1 MTCVEIDL
9 GEEKKNLDKLNLV
22 AVKKCAEELLCISN
36 DEDFLINNRTPSEIR
51 KIYNLSENDYVEV
64 MDHIRS
70 TLFEHRKLDQKDVNE
85 NFKLLGIAK
94 KDLEV
99 NSLGVY
105 ILRILD

>member
-1 MTCVEIDL
+1 MLTCVEIDL

-22 AVKKCAEELLCISN
+22 VVKKCTDELLCISN

-70 TLFEHRKLDQKDVNE
+70 TLFEHR
-85 NFKLLGIAK
+85 
-94 KDLEV
+94 
-99 NSLGVY
+99 
-105 ILRILD
+105 